1 MRIAWLLLAAALC
14 ASAQDDK
21 KEVVSVVTKLFE
33 GMAAGDADAISST
46 MTPDAK
52 LVAAQDD
59 KVSPATTRDQFARR
73 IGANKNRV
81 VERMW
86 NPTVL
91 VRGRIAMVWADYDVY
106 VGGKFGHCGIDA
118 FTLLKTDAGWKI
130 SGIQYT
136 SETQGCKPNPLG
148 PPPAQP

>member
-1 MRIAWLLLAAALC
+1 
-14 ASAQDDK
+14 
-21 KEVVSVVTKLFE
+21 
-33 GMAAGDADAISST
+33 
-46 MTPDAK
+46 
-52 LVAAQDD
+52 
-59 KVSPATTRDQFARR
+59 
-73 IGANKNRV
+73 V

>member
-1 MRIAWLLLAAALC
+1 MRFAALLLLC
-14 ASAQDDK
+14 AVCAPAQDDNHQ
-21 KEVVSVVTKLFE
+21 VVSVVNKLFE
-33 GMAAGDADAISST
+33 AMSASDADGISST

-52 LVAAQDD
+52 LVAAQND
-59 KVSPATTRDQFARR
+59 KFVATTRDQFAQR

-81 VERMW
+81 VERIW

-91 VRGRIAMVWADYDVY
+91 VRGRIAMVWAEYDVY
-106 VGGKFGHCGIDA
+106 VSDKFGHCGIDA

-136 SETQGCKPNPLG
+136 AETQGCKPNPLG
-148 PPPAQP
+148 PPPAKP